1 MYTKTLFF
9 DFLYYIFLYK
19 ESPRILTAI
28 TIRNFPNP
36 DIVYSRP
43 LIQIIYLLLNCL
55 LFITVHDESLSNHI
69 CCQFDVIWLF
79 LLSDER
85 VHKPFLKYIHCCSQ
99 MFKCFLFFFL
109 CRFCID
115 IHSGLNIL
123 MPHDRLDYF
132 QVRFSFTKPCA
143 KCLSQAVR

>member
-1 MYTKTLFF
+1 MLF
-9 DFLYYIFLYK
+9 
-19 ESPRILTAI
+19 
-28 TIRNFPNP
+28 
-36 DIVYSRP
+36 
-43 LIQIIYLLLNCL
+43 LLNRL
-55 LFITVHDESLSNHI
+55 LFITIHDESLSNHI

-99 MFKCFLFFFL
+99 MFKCFLFFLL

-123 MPHDRLDYF
+123 MPHDRLDNL
-132 QVRFSFTKPCA
+132 QVGFSFTKPCA
-143 KCLSQAVR
+143 KSMSQIVCRKVRSQHRLSMLFSCFYFFRRIVGGVLSLK

>member
-1 MYTKTLFF
+1 MSILSHFIYPSSSSSG
-9 DFLYYIFLYK
+9 IFLIFLHYP
-19 ESPRILTAI
+19 SWCFAVL
-28 TIRNFPNP
+28 F
-36 DIVYSRP
+36 
-43 LIQIIYLLLNCL
+43 LLNCL
-55 LFITVHDESLSNHI
+55 LFITIHDESLSNHI

-99 MFKCFLFFFL
+99 MFKCFLFFLL

-132 QVRFSFTKPCA
+132 QVRFSFTKPCT
-143 KCLSQAVR
+143 KCVSSHRSPKANAWISVFLCL